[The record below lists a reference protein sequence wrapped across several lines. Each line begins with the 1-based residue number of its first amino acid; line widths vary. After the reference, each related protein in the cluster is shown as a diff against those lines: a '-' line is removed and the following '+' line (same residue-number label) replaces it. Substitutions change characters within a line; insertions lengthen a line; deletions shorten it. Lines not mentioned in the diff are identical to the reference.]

1 MSFLN
6 ITGYK
11 RLTIFIWLTGILVTT
26 NIELAANQ
34 PKWIWNSKDAKDG
47 EKAFFRKQ
55 ILSPKHFEN
64 TLSNKSMLYKKYKY
78 ID

>member
-34 PKWIWNSKDAKDG
+34 PKWIW
-47 EKAFFRKQ
+47 
-55 ILSPKHFEN
+55 
-64 TLSNKSMLYKKYKY
+64 
-78 ID
+78 